1 MDNVLEQIAEWIVN
15 GQNHHTDFLWEY
27 PVCHKGATVTY
38 ANRHH
43 GITMRRLTSSGEEVP
58 GAVSVFITCPNSEC
72 QRFSLYVVC
81 FDKVTWSHSSRAS
94 SRSYTVSHDA
104 SVVGSWRLV
113 PALEE
118 AKEFPDYVPEP
129 IRQDYT
135 EAHLI
140 RNLSPKASA
149 TLARRCLQGMIR
161 DFHGVR
167 ERNLKAEI
175 EAIEDKVAPLTWQ
188 AIDAVRSVGNIG
200 AHMERDIDLIVE
212 VDSGEAALLIGLIEM
227 LVGDWYVNRHER
239 EQNLKSIVEMGEAKE
254 RARKPP
260 LTE

>member
-1 MDNVLEQIAEWIVN
+1 MDNAPEQIAEWTVGGMDN
-15 GQNHHTDFLWEY
+15 RRDFLWECPY
-27 PVCHKGATVTY
+27 CHNGATVTS
-38 ANRHH
+38 ANRNH
-43 GITMRRLTSSGEEVP
+43 GVVAERVSGSGQEVP
-58 GAVSVFITCPNSEC
+58 AAVSVFIRCPNSEC
-72 QRFSLYVVC
+72 RQFSLYAVC
-81 FDKVTWSHSSRAS
+81 FDRAAWTTTSGGSRRYAVAS
-94 SRSYTVSHDA
+94 DA

-113 PALEE
+113 PASEG
-118 AKEFPDYVPEP
+118 AKEFPAYVPEP

-161 DFHGVR
+161 DFHGVSG
-167 ERNLKAEI
+167 RNLKAEI

-212 VDSGEAALLIGLIEM
+212 VDPGEAAMLIGLIEM

-239 EQNLKSIVEMGEAKE
+239 EQNLKNIVEMGEAKE

-260 LTE
+260 PAE

>member
-1 MDNVLEQIAEWIVN
+1 MDNALEQIAEWIVN
-15 GQNHHTDFLWEY
+15 GTNHHTDFLWEC
-27 PVCHKGATVTY
+27 PRCHKGATVTS
-38 ANRHH
+38 ANRSH
-43 GITMRRLTSSGEEVP
+43 GATMQRLTASGVEAP
-58 GAVSVFITCPNSEC
+58 AAVSVFITCPNSEC
-72 QRFSLYVVC
+72 QQFSLYVVC
-81 FDKVTWSHSSRAS
+81 FDRAVSTSTSGGSRRHMVAS
-94 SRSYTVSHDA
+94 DA

-118 AKEFPDYVPEP
+118 AKEFPEYVPEP

-175 EAIEDKVAPLTWQ
+175 EAIEDKVALLTWQ

-200 AHMERDIDLIVE
+200 AHMEKDINVIVE
-212 VDSGEAALLIGLIEM
+212 VDPGEAAMLLGLIEM
-227 LVGDWYVNRHER
+227 VMGDWYVNRHER
-239 EQNLKSIVEMGEAKE
+239 EQNLKNIVGMGEAKE

-260 LTE
+260 LTG

>member
-1 MDNVLEQIAEWIVN
+1 MDNALEQIAEWIVN
-15 GQNHHTDFLWEY
+15 GTNHNTDFLWEC
-27 PVCHKGATVTY
+27 PRCHKGATITS

-43 GITMRRLTSSGEEVP
+43 GMTMQRLTSSGEEVP
-58 GAVSVFITCPNSEC
+58 AAVSVFITCPNSEC
-72 QRFSLYVVC
+72 QQFSLYVIC
-81 FDKVTWSHSSRAS
+81 FDKVTWGSSHSGSR
-94 SRSYTVSHDA
+94 RYTVSPDA

-118 AKEFPDYVPEP
+118 AEEFPDYVPEP

-161 DFHGVR
+161 DYHDVR
-167 ERNLKAEI
+167 GRNLKAEI

-212 VDSGEAALLIGLIEM
+212 VDSGEAAMLIGLIEM

-239 EQNLKSIVEMGEAKE
+239 EQNLKNIVRMGEAKE